1 MSRAFSIASP
11 VRRPALVHKRKPAKA
26 VQRPWTRVRQKA
38 LLNFTRSFAVMISA
52 KLSIVDALQ
61 TATRAT
67 SSRALQQ
74 VLEGVR
80 AEVQRGRS
88 LSEALSAYP
97 GVFDAMYIDLTKVG
111 EAAGILDEV
120 LLRLADHYEKTS
132 ALKRKIR
139 AAFAYPAVI
148 LFIAVF
154 AIGFFLTTIVP
165 TFAEMFAQ
173 FGAEL
178 PGPTLLVIG
187 LSETLA
193 EHYLLLL
200 LGISGIG
207 LAFVVFRRST
217 YGGLLWDRLW
227 LRVPLFG
234 KLTLKRLTARFCR
247 TLGTLLGSGITLVDA
262 LDMLSRT
269 SGNQVLGRE
278 VKDLARQ
285 VSRGAS
291 MHQTLQKRGLFPPM
305 VVQMIAVGEQT
316 AELSRMMK
324 YVGQHYEGEIEAF
337 LEGLTSIIE
346 PVLIIL
352 IGLVIGSILMAMY
365 MPMFD
370 LINVIG

>member
-1 MSRAFSIASP
+1 MSRPGAISLKARRAPSTAFSKPTAS
-11 VRRPALVHKRKPAKA
+11 LGLSS
-26 VQRPWTRVRQKA
+26 RVRQKA
-38 LLNFTRSFAVMISA
+38 LLSFTRSFAVMISA
-52 KLSIVDALQ
+52 HLSIVEALETSMQ
-61 TATRAT
+61 ATE
-67 SSRALQQ
+67 SRTLRR
-74 VLEGVR
+74 VLDRVLADVR
-80 AEVQRGRS
+80 RGRS
-88 LSEALSAYP
+88 LSEALSAHP
-97 GVFDAMYIDLTKVG
+97 GVFDAMYVDLTKVG

-139 AAFAYPAVI
+139 SAFAYPAVI
-148 LFIAVF
+148 LLIAVL

-193 EHYLLLL
+193 NNALLIFGVILAL
-200 LGISGIG
+200 I
-207 LAFVVFRRST
+207 LAFIMFKRSAS
-217 YGGLLWDRLW
+217 GGLLWDRLW
-227 LRVPLFG
+227 LHVPLFG

-262 LDMLSRT
+262 LSMLSRT

-278 VKDLARQ
+278 VTALAQQ
-285 VSRGAS
+285 VRRGAS
-291 MHQTLQKRGLFPPM
+291 MHKTLQKRGLFPPM

-324 YVGQHYEGEIEAF
+324 YVGRHYEGEIEAF

>member
-26 VQRPWTRVRQKA
+26 VQRPWQRVRQKA

-67 SSRALQQ
+67 SNRALQQ

-88 LSEALSAYP
+88 LSEALAAYP

-148 LFIAVF
+148 LFIAVL

-193 EHYLLLL
+193 KHYLLLL
-200 LGISGIG
+200 LGITGLG

-217 YGGLLWDRLW
+217 YGGLIWDRLW

-269 SGNQVLGRE
+269 SGNQVLGHE

-285 VSRGAS
+285 VRRGAS

-324 YVGQHYEGEIEAF
+324 YVGRHYEGEIEAF